1 MVYNLLLTDGKS
13 RIVIFLNVRLDMLYK
28 CFFER
33 QMVLREECEPLVRE
47 TDLGSNLSFVSSL
60 LKFTIIS

>member
-13 RIVIFLNVRLDMLYK
+13 RIVIFLNVHLDMLYK

-33 QMVLREECEPLVRE
+33 QMVLGEECEPLVRE
-47 TDLGSNLSFVSSL
+47 TDLGSNLGLISSL